1 MHLSFIYCYK
11 ICEHINQSICD
22 VSFITVFF
30 YLLND
35 PIRSQTIASLS
46 ILFLKLFLMYL
57 NNNFIQHCVFFLK
70 LRNGALLIV
79 NINTLQV
86 TSDLTS

>member
-1 MHLSFIYCYK
+1 
-11 ICEHINQSICD
+11 
-22 VSFITVFF
+22 
-30 YLLND
+30 
-35 PIRSQTIASLS
+35 
-46 ILFLKLFLMYL
+46 MYL

-70 LRNGALLIV
+70 LQNGALLIV